1 MLMREM
7 HIFVLFNV
15 ILVTLHFTGQ
25 FPWKNY
31 ALFFTFNYLVP
42 TNVLPWESLVSAQ
55 PVSCKWSFLENY

>member
-31 ALFFTFNYLVP
+31 AI
-42 TNVLPWESLVSAQ
+42 W
-55 PVSCKWSFLENY
+55 